1 VIQSRAMFC
10 PNCGKQNDDVA
21 KYCQVCGVVL
31 QASGAAGASSA
42 TVAPAT
48 PSAVVS
54 TGAYAGFWIRF
65 VAFLIDCVIL
75 AVATGVVTAG
85 TFGAGVVLSF
95 FGPWL
100 YEAFMLSSEWQ
111 ATVGKRAM
119 SIVVTDINGNRIS
132 FARATGR
139 HFAKYLSAFLL
150 FIGFIMA
157 AFTAKKQALHD
168 MIAETLVVS
177 R

>member
-1 VIQSRAMFC
+1 MFC
-10 PNCGKQNDDVA
+10 PHCGKENDSTA
-21 KYCQVCGVVL
+21 KFCNGCG
-31 QASGAAGASSA
+31 AGLRTAPA
-42 TVAPAT
+42 VAPSS
-48 PSAVVS
+48 PVIIS
-54 TGAYAGFWIRF
+54 GIYAGFWQRF
-65 VAFLIDCVIL
+65 VAFVIDAIIV
-75 AVATGVVTAG
+75 AVASGLVAAG
-85 TFGAGVVLSF
+85 TLGAGIVLSF

-111 ATVGKRAM
+111 ATVGKKAM
-119 SIVVTDINGNRIS
+119 NIIVADIYGKRIS

-150 FIGFIMA
+150 GIGFIMA

-168 MIAETLVVS
+168 MIADTLVFN

>member
-1 VIQSRAMFC
+1 MFC
-10 PNCGKQNDDVA
+10 PNCGKENDDAA
-21 KYCQVCGVVL
+21 KYCQACGLAFQAASPASTIAASTATVTTGTYASFWVRLVAFVIDACIIALAGGIAAAGTMGVGVV
-31 QASGAAGASSA
+31 
-42 TVAPAT
+42 V
-48 PSAVVS
+48 
-54 TGAYAGFWIRF
+54 
-65 VAFLIDCVIL
+65 
-75 AVATGVVTAG
+75 
-85 TFGAGVVLSF
+85 SF

-119 SIVVTDINGNRIS
+119 SIVVTGMDGQPIS

-139 HFAKYLSAFLL
+139 HFAKYLSGFLL
-150 FIGFIMA
+150 GIGFIMA

-168 MIAETLVVS
+168 FIAETLVVQ